1 MWLEIGLKKWG
12 QASVNIHGS
21 LKESKEKHL
30 QHVPVMR
37 LSSSCDHFLGF
48 LGTVK

>member
-1 MWLEIGLKKWG
+1 MWLETGLKKWG

-21 LKESKEKHL
+21 LIESKEKHL
-30 QHVPVMR
+30 QHVPVMH